1 MMEMSAAEKLS
12 PGFEVIDVHAHVGK
26 WALDGIEGSVYE
38 LRKLLDLSGI
48 SKVIVSS
55 VLALCYDA
63 REGNA
68 EVERFVES
76 DERVYGAVVF
86 NANYMDEARDEIC
99 RYADNPRFVCA
110 KNHPS
115 YARMPI
121 NAAPNLKMIELLSEK
136 ELPLTFHTWAG
147 DGPRAADVAKRFP
160 KLTMFWFHSLAG
172 EYKLAAELVKNLPNV
187 VLEYVTS
194 TQERGKIE
202 HLVSAVGAD
211 RLVFGTDES
220 LQNPVYHLAPL
231 YEANITDD
239 DRRKILSENALR
251 LFDFGKA

>member
-1 MMEMSAAEKLS
+1 MDMSAAEKLL
-12 PGFEVIDVHAHVGK
+12 PGIDVIDAHAHVGK

-38 LRKLLDLSGI
+38 LRKLLDLAGI

-55 VLALCYDA
+55 VLALTYDA

-68 EVERFVES
+68 EVEKFVES

-86 NANYMDEARDEIC
+86 NANYMDEARDEIN

-121 NAAPNLKMIELLSEK
+121 NAAPNLKMIELLAEK
-136 ELPLTFHTWAG
+136 KLPLTFHTWTG
-147 DGPRAADVAKRFP
+147 DGPKASDVAKRFP
-160 KLTMFWFHSLAG
+160 ELTMFWFHALAAD
-172 EYKLAAELVKNLPNV
+172 YRLAAELAKDLPNV
-187 VLEYVTS
+187 YLEYVTS
-194 TQERGKIE
+194 VQERGKIE
-202 HLVSAVGAD
+202 YLVSALGAD
-211 RLVFGTDES
+211 RVIFGTDES

-231 YEANITDD
+231 YEACISDD
-239 DRRKILSENALR
+239 DRRKILSLNALR